1 MNSIPLPSLG
11 TTGIGS
17 WAPLDW
23 PEAREEIFSLDI
35 PYLPTYPQRGPL
47 ETMAGQLGF
56 YSSALP
62 LPQAWIHWVE
72 EIKKRRPPWV
82 KFQWPGPHTLWSLGG
97 SEKNWQP
104 VEGHIRALIQEL
116 SVLGCRVLFF
126 FDEPALFKYSP
137 REDQQKKFWDRLE
150 QGLKDWNS
158 QGVTVGL
165 HSCGQAPW
173 EQVLKLPLEVL
184 SFDYA
189 LSWKNLLGLGERLVE
204 WLEEGG
210 RLALGLVPT
219 QIPSSW
225 NPVAVTEDLI
235 KSFPAPSLLKQSLL
249 TPACGLG
256 LRSVGEGQQVFRE
269 LKKIQEILFR
279 ELS

>member
-1 MNSIPLPSLG
+1 MSLPSLG

-17 WAPLDW
+17 LPPLEW
-23 PEAREEIFSLDI
+23 PETREEIFSLDI

-47 ETMAGQLGF
+47 ETMAGQLGL
-56 YSSALP
+56 SSATLP
-62 LPQAWIHWVE
+62 LPQAWIHWLE

-82 KFQWPGPHTLWSLGG
+82 KFQWPGPHTFWCLGG
-97 SEKNWQP
+97 VEENWPP
-104 VEGHIRALIQEL
+104 VENHIRTLIKEL
-116 SVLGCRVLFF
+116 SALGCGVLFF

-137 REDQQKKFWDRLE
+137 GENKQKIYWDLLAK
-150 QGLKDWNS
+150 GLSDLKS

-173 EQVLKLPLEVL
+173 DQVLKLPLQVL

-189 LSWKNLLGLGERLVE
+189 LSWKNLLGLGERLVK

-219 QIPSSW
+219 QILDSW
-225 NPVAVTEDLI
+225 DPVVVVDDLI
-235 KSFPAPSLLKQSLL
+235 RTFPVPSLLKQSLL

-256 LRSVGEGQQVFRE
+256 LRSVGEGRQVIRE
-269 LKKIQEILFR
+269 LKKIQEILFH